1 MKNIFFQTKKKSR
14 WKFFKKILCKSK
26 ILAKNRKIEKIEKNR
41 KNRKINFTKDFNEK
55 VEKKSIRKKSRK
67 KMKSLRFRQDGVLG
81 SAAQLRLKTVSLG
94 QIRNTS
100 QAEYQF
106 RPPIE
111 RRRRPHSWRGGENM
125 KNIEK

>member
-1 MKNIFFQTKKKSR
+1 MEIFQKNPLQIENSG
-14 WKFFKKILCKSK
+14 KKIEKSK
-26 ILAKNRKIEKIEKNR
+26 NSKKLEKIEKSTLLR
-41 KNRKINFTKDFNEK
+41 ISM
-55 VEKKSIRKKSRK
+55 KKSKKSRSEKKVEK

-81 SAAQLRLKTVSLG
+81 SAAQLCLETVSLG
-94 QIRNTS
+94 QIRNTTE
-100 QAEYQF
+100 AEYQF

>member
-1 MKNIFFQTKKKSR
+1 MEIFQKKNPLQIENSGKK
-14 WKFFKKILCKSK
+14 LEKSK
-26 ILAKNRKIEKIEKNR
+26 NSKKLEKIEKSTLLR
-41 KNRKINFTKDFNEK
+41 ISMKKSK
-55 VEKKSIRKKSRK
+55 KKSIRKKSRK
-67 KMKSLRFRQDGVLG
+67 KMKSLRFRQVGVLC

-94 QIRNTS
+94 QIRNTTE
-100 QAEYQF
+100 AEYQF